1 MGSLVGAP
9 AGHSFPVA
17 VWHTAGPVLG
27 LLNTDDLFGE
37 LLFPLVSLSVAV
49 ILFEG
54 SLTLRFSELVGVGST
69 VRNLVTIGALVTWA
83 ITSLLVHKLIGF
95 DYKLSTLSVH

>member
-1 MGSLVGAP
+1 MVAWWVRLP
-9 AGHSFPVA
+9 AIFFLLLFGML
-17 VWHTAGPVLG
+17 AGPVFG
-27 LLNTDDLFGE
+27 LLNPDDLFGD

-69 VRNLVTIGALVTWA
+69 VRNLVTIGAL
-83 ITSLLVHKLIGF
+83 G
-95 DYKLSTLSVH
+95 DYQLAGA

>member
-1 MGSLVGAP
+1 LVAWWVRLP
-9 AGHSFPVA
+9 AILFLLLFGML
-17 VWHTAGPVLG
+17 AGPVFG
-27 LLNTDDLFGE
+27 LLNPDDLFGD

-69 VRNLVTIGALVTWA
+69 VRNLVTIGAL
-83 ITSLLVHKLIGF
+83 G
-95 DYKLSTLSVH
+95 DYQLAGA